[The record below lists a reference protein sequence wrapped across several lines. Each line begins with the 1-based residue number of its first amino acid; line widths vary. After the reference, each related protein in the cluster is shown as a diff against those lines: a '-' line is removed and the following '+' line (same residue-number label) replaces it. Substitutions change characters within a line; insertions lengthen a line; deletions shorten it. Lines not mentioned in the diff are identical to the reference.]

1 MSSQGPR
8 PQSTESSGVLPAA
21 AQLDRQWLWALIGV
35 SLLGLALRAF
45 LLDRQSLWL
54 DETLALRRASAG
66 DLREVL
72 QFGAQAEPSP
82 PLYFVLLHA
91 WLRATAAT
99 PVAARGFSVLFG
111 ALTVPL
117 TGLTLRPLLGRR
129 ATLATVLLLAVN
141 PFHVYYSQEARPY
154 ALLLFLYV
162 PSVHCL
168 RRALCARRAPAWLL
182 HWLCTT
188 ACGYVHY
195 IGGAAIL
202 GQGLYAVFAGHV
214 KDRRTRN
221 PVVCSLAGAAM
232 GVAAWALGP
241 RFFGTVGAIL
251 QPREPLREA
260 VARLPGILLHLTWDT
275 QFGYFP
281 GLEHA
286 PLGLLS
292 LMLCLSVVL
301 AAVSIGAGVHL
312 LRGRQRD
319 AALLLG
325 ALLSGALAV
334 GAGVVVCTFFKST
347 RYFLPVLLPALGLQG
362 VALLELWKG
371 RLRPICVALV
381 CGLGV
386 LTVVSL
392 HNYYVDPTYARE
404 DWRSLAHYLNE
415 NAQVGDQVVLPVYY
429 YDAPLETYYTGSA
442 EVISLTPVEHWSA
455 QLRER
460 FRADPLKGDR
470 VYWVIRVEPKEG
482 PDPASP
488 GTESVHEFHRLRL
501 IRFRLSP
508 D

>member
-1 MSSQGPR
+1 M
-8 PQSTESSGVLPAA
+8 
-21 AQLDRQWLWALIGV
+21 
-35 SLLGLALRAF
+35 
-45 LLDRQSLWL
+45 
-54 DETLALRRASAG
+54 
-66 DLREVL
+66 
-72 QFGAQAEPSP
+72 
-82 PLYFVLLHA
+82 
-91 WLRATAAT
+91 
-99 PVAARGFSVLFG
+99 
-111 ALTVPL
+111 
-117 TGLTLRPLLGRR
+117 
-129 ATLATVLLLAVN
+129 
-141 PFHVYYSQEARPY
+141 
-154 ALLLFLYV
+154 
-162 PSVHCL
+162 
-168 RRALCARRAPAWLL
+168 
-182 HWLCTT
+182 
-188 ACGYVHY
+188 
-195 IGGAAIL
+195 
-202 GQGLYAVFAGHV
+202 
-214 KDRRTRN
+214 
-221 PVVCSLAGAAM
+221 
-232 GVAAWALGP
+232 
-241 RFFGTVGAIL
+241 
-251 QPREPLREA
+251 
-260 VARLPGILLHLTWDT
+260 
-275 QFGYFP
+275 
-281 GLEHA
+281 
-286 PLGLLS
+286 GLLS